1 MEAQGKH
8 YKMPRENER
17 TPLIQ
22 QVPVA
27 DHHERY
33 PHHTVGLIDHT
44 GSRSTYANRAQ
55 LRRYC
60 TIGLTVVPILTLA
73 IIFLAIAVTGS
84 NDVFGE
90 PRTNSTYPPSTVSTY
105 DSLPNAQ
112 WPQPAGLAYEDLK
125 QILQETP
132 DPEKAREWS
141 KYYTAGPHLC
151 GKNLSQAEW
160 TRDLW
165 SSFGI
170 PHSEIVSYDM
180 YLNYPKDHR
189 LALLVN
195 GKVEFEATLEEDVLP
210 EDPTT
215 GLQDSVPTFHGYS
228 ASGSAKAPYVFCNYG
243 TYADF
248 EELQKAGVELEGKIA
263 LVKYGG
269 IFRGLKVKRASELGM
284 AGTVM
289 YSDPGDDGEV
299 TEENGYK
306 TYPDGPARHPSSVQR
321 GSVQYLSK
329 SLLVKTLIVH

>member
-1 MEAQGKH
+1 MSDTHIIRYAYRSIIRRH
-8 YKMPRENER
+8 NAC
-17 TPLIQ
+17 T
-22 QVPVA
+22 
-27 DHHERY
+27 DHE
-33 PHHTVGLIDHT
+33 
-44 GSRSTYANRAQ
+44 Q

-73 IIFLAIAVTGS
+73 IIFLAITVTGS

-90 PRTNSTYPPSTVSTY
+90 HGSES
-105 DSLPNAQ
+105 SLQSSLAASIDALPHAS
-112 WPQPAGLAYEDLK
+112 WPLSAGLNYKDLK
-125 QILQETP
+125 KILQETP
-132 DPEKAREWS
+132 DAEKAREWS

-170 PHSEIVSYDM
+170 PHTEIVSYDM

-189 LALLVN
+189 LALLQD
-195 GKVEFEATLEEDVLP
+195 GKVEFEATLKEDVLP

-215 GLQDSVPTFHGYS
+215 GLPDSVPTFHGYS
-228 ASGSAKAPYVFCNYG
+228 ASGSATAQYVFCNYG

-269 IFRGLKVKRASELGM
+269 VFRGLKVKRASDLGM
-284 AGTVM
+284 IGAVI
-289 YSDPGDDGEV
+289 YSDPGDDGEI
-299 TEENGYK
+299 TEENGYD
-306 TYPDGPARHPSSVQR
+306 TYPDGPARNPSSVQR
-321 GSVQYLSK
+321 GSVQYLCKFLVFHHFSK
-329 SLLVKTLIVH
+329 GELIAGSRSTG